1 MILTVKERLLL
12 QGLLQKR
19 AGNIVT
25 IRLLHDLQQDLGFS
39 DEESEALGL
48 TATDTG
54 VRWMTE
60 NEKPKEIKMGSATL
74 AIIVGTLKE
83 LDASNALTIE
93 LLDLYEKFC
102 GEPAK
107 EE

>member
-1 MILTVKERLLL
+1 VILTVKERLLL

-25 IRLLHDLQQDLGFS
+25 IRLLHDLQMELGFS
-39 DEESEALGL
+39 DEESADLEL
-48 TATDTG
+48 TATETG
-54 VRWMTE
+54 VRWNTAS
-60 NEKPKEIKMGSATL
+60 EKTKEIKMGSATL

-93 LLDLYEKFC
+93 LLPLYEKFC